1 MLKSRTYKN
10 VWGAANS
17 VWRKMYRFKCL
28 GKKRQ
33 SQINN
38 LSSYLKKLKKMQT
51 KAKASRRNNI
61 IKIKMEI
68 TEIENR
74 KTTGKKSI
82 KPKRVSL
89 KRITKLTNL

>member
-1 MLKSRTYKN
+1 
-10 VWGAANS
+10 
-17 VWRKMYRFKCL
+17 MYRFKCL

-51 KAKASRRNNI
+51 KATASRRNNI

-74 KTTGKKSI
+74 KTTGEKSI